1 MVTPIPKHIPAMAAV
16 PLILLENIPIINA
29 GNIDDAAK
37 PKANATVPAANP
49 GGFKPR

>member
-1 MVTPIPKHIPAMAAV
+1 MPAMA
-16 PLILLENIPIINA
+16 PSLFIFLEKMPIMIA
-29 GNIDDAAK
+29 GNSELAAI